1 MENNAGTPDRES
13 RRTSSRIR
21 GNDQSRNE
29 IPILN
34 KTIQNINNSRS
45 KTPLAK
51 TPRSKTPLSKTSN
64 PQPVTAPRK
73 RSVSTKKSKPKV
85 EWRTFKINGPDVN
98 KDPLLEQYCGWHV
111 HYPVGKINGN
121 DEVFGFYFL
130 CLCFILIL

>member
-1 MENNAGTPDRES
+1 MENNASTPDRES
-13 RRTSSRIR
+13 RRTSSRLR

-85 EWRTFKINGPDVN
+85 ECRTFKINGPDVN
-98 KDPLLEQYCGWHV
+98 KNPLLEQYCGWHV

-121 DEVFGFYFL
+121 DEVFLFSK
-130 CLCFILIL
+130 